1 MADKKPVLA
10 HSNGDKRSKSSLT
23 CGEYADERAAENTI
37 NASQLDP
44 SLISRELRSFAND
57 ALGVDKLQVR

>member
-23 CGEYADERAAENTI
+23 CGEYADERAAENTGK
-37 NASQLDP
+37 
-44 SLISRELRSFAND
+44 LIR
-57 ALGVDKLQVR
+57 KW